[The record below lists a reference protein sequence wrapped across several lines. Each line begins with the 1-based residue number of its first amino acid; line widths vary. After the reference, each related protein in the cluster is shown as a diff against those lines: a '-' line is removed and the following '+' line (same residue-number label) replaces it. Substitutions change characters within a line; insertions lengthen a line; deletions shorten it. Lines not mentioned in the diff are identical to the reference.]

1 MRLLC
6 IGDDVSGEKMMGADA
21 GSEQSVPVS
30 GLACAVD
37 WGEGARRES
46 WLSELESST
55 CRRLIHHFRCR

>member
-37 WGEGARRES
+37 GGKGASRES
-46 WLSELESST
+46 CLSELESST
-55 CRRLIHHFRCR
+55 CRRLIHQFWCR